1 MNQLDFKVSQ
11 PFTAGNATLAAG
23 SYVIRPVQ
31 GTDHIV
37 MVEVESV
44 QPDAAQ
50 GGSHV
55 IFNKYKNVLA
65 LSQVFPGA
73 GNTGYQLLQGQPE
86 KLPAKTETPTKA
98 NCLFDRQVRRERSP
112 PRRRPAGNHRNPRLS
127 PGESVAKRW
136 SVGDFVRPLF
146 LTRVKRFVIF
156 ANSCR
161 IDRVKSCWG
170 VTLLV
175 ALSQSRHKAGTRQV
189 LGDLTRSGYLDRIA
203 GWKSPTSY
211 PT

>member
-1 MNQLDFKVSQ
+1 MKTHVSKLVGLVLAVVTIGVLTGRAQIMNQLDFKVSQ

-31 GTDHIV
+31 GTDHMVIEISSTSGKPSV

-86 KLPAKTETPTKA
+86 KLAAKTETPTK
-98 NCLFDRQVRRERSP
+98 QTVS
-112 PRRRPAGNHRNPRLS
+112 S
-127 PGESVAKRW
+127 TAK
-136 SVGDFVRPLF
+136 
-146 LTRVKRFVIF
+146 
-156 ANSCR
+156 
-161 IDRVKSCWG
+161 
-170 VTLLV
+170 
-175 ALSQSRHKAGTRQV
+175 
-189 LGDLTRSGYLDRIA
+189 
-203 GWKSPTSY
+203 
-211 PT
+211 

>member
-1 MNQLDFKVSQ
+1 MKIRVGKLLGLALVVLTIAVLTGRAQIANQLDFKVAQ

-31 GTDHIV
+31 GTDHMVIEISSASGKPSI

-73 GNTGYQLLQGQPE
+73 GNTGYQLLQGHPE
-86 KLPAKTETPTKA
+86 KLAAKTETPTK
-98 NCLFDRQVRRERSP
+98 QTVPST
-112 PRRRPAGNHRNPRLS
+112 
-127 PGESVAKRW
+127 AK
-136 SVGDFVRPLF
+136 
-146 LTRVKRFVIF
+146 
-156 ANSCR
+156 
-161 IDRVKSCWG
+161 
-170 VTLLV
+170 
-175 ALSQSRHKAGTRQV
+175 
-189 LGDLTRSGYLDRIA
+189 
-203 GWKSPTSY
+203 
-211 PT
+211 